1 MSDFPGML
9 KSWIRNRRKRL
20 ILALTGVFVAFIAI
34 LVATTPR
41 HSVDQPVYKG
51 LTLAQW
57 LDIVVRHRINGY
69 APLSSSQGLQ
79 PAKDATPEQVH
90 EAEEAVRA
98 IGTNA
103 LPHLMA
109 WINPKPNPF
118 KRFYRGVLD
127 LLPLPDHTRGFL
139 WGLPGTKDD
148 TLAQFGVEGFRLL
161 NTNALPVLANLSKM
175 ANTQTIAA
183 KALRSVTN
191 TTPQ

>member
-1 MSDFPGML
+1 
-9 KSWIRNRRKRL
+9 
-20 ILALTGVFVAFIAI
+20 
-34 LVATTPR
+34 
-41 HSVDQPVYKG
+41 
-51 LTLAQW
+51 
-57 LDIVVRHRINGY
+57 
-69 APLSSSQGLQ
+69 
-79 PAKDATPEQVH
+79 
-90 EAEEAVRA
+90 
-98 IGTNA
+98 
-103 LPHLMA
+103 MA
-109 WINPKPNPF
+109 WINPKPNPL